1 MPRPPYF
8 SIHGCDEAGWS
19 VMLYQWVP
27 NRAAP
32 DGNSED
38 PDKLT
43 TRQGWAR
50 PKLLNSFEEVKALIE
65 DHKAK

>member
-1 MPRPPYF
+1 
-8 SIHGCDEAGWS
+8 
-19 VMLYQWVP
+19 MLYQWVP